1 MPQEIEV
8 WYLLPALRR
17 EVAKAL
23 IEKNKLSQR
32 EVAEILGITEAAIS
46 HYRNSKRASEI
57 KFSLEE
63 KKLIEKAS
71 EKIVKNPER
80 IMNYMYDLSKVF
92 KGSEF
97 LCRLHRKHD
106 AHIGKDCKLCKAN

>member
-23 IEKNKLSQR
+23 VEKHKLSQR

-46 HYRNSKRASEI
+46 QYRNSKRASEV
-57 KFSLEE
+57 KFSPEE
-63 KKLIEKAS
+63 KKLIEKTS
-71 EKIVKNPER
+71 ERIIKNPEL

-106 AHIGKDCKLCKAN
+106 AHISKNCQLCKRV